1 MAEELPLVIH
11 WDTFHLDITDPLER
25 FKHSRFNYLFK
36 NEDAKLI
43 MGFFELEDGAEVI
56 GELIGGGTS
65 DEIMVVLEGQLYVS
79 APGMPE
85 EVARPGDLIAC
96 MRYRQTRVAAKERA
110 RVFFVVQGI
119 SPDEAERTMR
129 GRELGAS

>member
-11 WDTFHLDITDPLER
+11 WDTFHLDITDPLKR

-96 MRYRQTRVAAKERA
+96 MRYRQTRVAARERA

-119 SPDEAERTMR
+119 SPEEAERTMR
-129 GRELGAS
+129 GGEPGAS

>member
-1 MAEELPLVIH
+1 MTEELPLVIH
-11 WDTFHLDITDPLER
+11 WDTFPLDITDPLKR

-43 MGFFELEDGAEVI
+43 MGFFELENGSEVV
-56 GELIGGGTS
+56 GELIGGDTS
-65 DEIMVVLEGQLYVS
+65 DEMMVVLEGQLYVS

-85 EVARPGDLIAC
+85 EVAGPGDLVAC

-110 RVFFVVQGI
+110 RVFFVVQGL
-119 SPDEAERTMR
+119 SPEEAERVMR
-129 GRELGAS
+129 VGGQ

>member
-11 WDTFHLDITDPLER
+11 WDTFPLDIRDPLKR
-25 FKHSRFNYLFK
+25 FKHSRFNYLFR

-129 GRELGAS
+129 GEEPGAL